1 MTVCM
6 LLKRKSFMH
15 KFMGHK
21 KINHGHYN
29 SANSGMLES
38 FLLRYLYQG
47 GKVEKAN
54 KCGF

>member
-21 KINHGHYN
+21 KINHGL
-29 SANSGMLES
+29 SLFE
-38 FLLRYLYQG
+38 G